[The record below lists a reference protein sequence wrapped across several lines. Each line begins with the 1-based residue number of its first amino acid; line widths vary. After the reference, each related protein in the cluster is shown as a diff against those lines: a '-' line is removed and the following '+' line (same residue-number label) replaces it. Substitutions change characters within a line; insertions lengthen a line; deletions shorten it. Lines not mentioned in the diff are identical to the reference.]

1 MKKLLWLD
9 DYRDPKD
16 TETDMQK
23 RIILVSKGGG
33 GKDFFKNYL
42 KKKGYE
48 VDISYTTRKPRKGEK
63 QGETYHYIS
72 IGEFEKLE
80 RNKYFYESVTFNG
93 WNYATS
99 KTNWHKRK
107 ACIKTPSRIKQLKP
121 KDIEESIIIY
131 FDIDRNV
138 RAERLERRKDA
149 DNVGR
154 RLAADTIDF
163 KGFETFHIRVTN
175 EKFNCKKLLKTIKK
189 YDKI

>member
-1 MKKLLWLD
+1 MN
-9 DYRDPKD
+9 
-16 TETDMQK
+16 K

-48 VDISYTTRKPRKGEK
+48 TDVSYTTRERRKGEVD
-63 QGETYHYIS
+63 GETYHYLTES
-72 IGEFEKLE
+72 LFNSFKS
-80 RNKYFYESVTFNG
+80 NSFFNESVTFNG
-93 WNYATS
+93 WQYGTS
-99 KTNWHKRK
+99 NKNWLERK
-107 ACIKTPSRIKQLKP
+107 VCIKTPSGIKNLKS

-138 RAERLERRKDA
+138 RFERLEKRKDA

-163 KGFETFHIRVTN
+163 KGFETFHIRVTD
-175 EKFNCKKLLKTIKK
+175 EKFNCKKLLKTIKQ

>member
-1 MKKLLWLD
+1 MN
-9 DYRDPKD
+9 
-16 TETDMQK
+16 K

-48 VDISYTTRKPRKGEK
+48 VDVSYTTRKHRKGEIEGK
-63 QGETYHYIS
+63 TYHYIS
-72 IGEFEKLE
+72 IGDFEKLA
-80 RNKYFYESVTFNG
+80 RNKFFYESVSFNG
-93 WNYATS
+93 WNYGTS
-99 KTNWHKRK
+99 KINWHERK
-107 ACIKTPSRIKQLKP
+107 ACIKTPSAIEKLKS

-131 FDIDRNV
+131 FDIDRNI
-138 RAERLERRKDA
+138 RFERLEKRKDA

-163 KGFETFHIRVTN
+163 KGFETFHIRVTD
-175 EKFNCKKLLKTIKK
+175 EKFNCKKLLKTIKQ

>member
-1 MKKLLWLD
+1 MKKD
-9 DYRDPKD
+9 NFIYSK
-16 TETDMQK
+16 MNK

-48 VDISYTTRKPRKGEK
+48 VDVSYTTRKPRQGEIE
-63 QGETYHYIS
+63 GETYHYVSDAVFNAI
-72 IGEFEKLE
+72 K
-80 RNKYFYESVTFNG
+80 RNGLFYEAVTFNG
-93 WNYATS
+93 WQYATS
-99 KTNWHKRK
+99 TKDWTEKK
-107 ACIKTPSRIKQLKP
+107 LCIKTPSGIKQLKP

-131 FDIDRNV
+131 FDIDRNI
-138 RAERLERRKDA
+138 RAERLEKRKDA

-175 EKFNCKKLLKTIKK
+175 ERFNCKKLLKTIKQ